1 MKTGYD
7 RVILRFKAKRD
18 LNDKDYEKIIDKL
31 TKTIAFDSFVQSR
44 ESVTNTL
51 SLLGWKLLSIKK
63 DDEILIEC
71 FKFDADSFTQ
81 ILGDFFE
88 KV

>member
-1 MKTGYD
+1 MKNDYD

>member
-1 MKTGYD
+1 MKTDYD
-7 RVILRFKAKRD
+7 RVILKFKAKRD
-18 LNDKDYEKIIDKL
+18 LNDKDYKKIIDKL
-31 TKTIAFDSFVQSR
+31 TKAITFDSFVQCR
-44 ESVTNTL
+44 ENVTNTL
-51 SLLGWKLLSIKK
+51 SLLGWKMLSIKK

-71 FKFDADSFTQ
+71 FKFDADSFAQ

>member
-1 MKTGYD
+1 MKINYD
-7 RVILRFKAKRD
+7 RVILKFKAKRD
-18 LNDKDYEKIIDKL
+18 LSNKDYEKIIDKL
-31 TKTIAFDSFVQSR
+31 TKTIAFDSFVQCR
-44 ESVTNTL
+44 ENVTNTL

-71 FKFDADSFTQ
+71 FKFDSDSFVQ

>member
-1 MKTGYD
+1 MKNDYV
-7 RVILRFKAKRD
+7 RVILKFKAKKD

-31 TKTIAFDSFVQSR
+31 TKTIAFDSFVQCR
-44 ESVTNTL
+44 KNVINTL

-71 FKFDADSFTQ
+71 FKFDADSFVQ